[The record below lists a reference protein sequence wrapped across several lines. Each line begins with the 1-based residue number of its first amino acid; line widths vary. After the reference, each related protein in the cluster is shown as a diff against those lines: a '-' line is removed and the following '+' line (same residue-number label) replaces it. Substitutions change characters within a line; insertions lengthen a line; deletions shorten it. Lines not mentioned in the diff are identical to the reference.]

1 MPSPSPPQ
9 GDSLFT
15 SKMAA
20 PSSFAHLLLG
30 YGIFTF
36 RRGEKISIGRYFC
49 TSGQNVT
56 RPRLAIFAP
65 GRVSFAVLI

>member
-1 MPSPSPPQ
+1 
-9 GDSLFT
+9 
-15 SKMAA
+15 MAA

-36 RRGEKISIGRYFC
+36 RRGEKISIGKYFC
-49 TSGQNVT
+49 AFNQNVT

-65 GRVSFAVLI
+65 ERCLLLF